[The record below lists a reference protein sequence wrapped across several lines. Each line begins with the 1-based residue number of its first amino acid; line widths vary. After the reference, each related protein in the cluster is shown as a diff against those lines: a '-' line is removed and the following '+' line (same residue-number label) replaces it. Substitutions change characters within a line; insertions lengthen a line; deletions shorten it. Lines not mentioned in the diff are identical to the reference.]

1 MKLKEFFEQNRKQ
14 FDIYDLKQGH
24 EDRFLQKL
32 KQHRQSPVKNSFIK
46 RHYKKLLLAASVL
59 ILITLGGQYIK
70 YNKQQHMKNTDI
82 QQSEQYFSQIIKA
95 EIAEIKVDETPET
108 KKVFNDAMLQI
119 NQLETAYQKLVH
131 DYKIN
136 HDKYILNAMIEN
148 FQQRIDILQFV
159 KQEIQRIKKNKTH
172 QNETHRA

>member
-14 FDIYDLKQGH
+14 FDIYDLKPGH

-32 KQHRQSPVKNSFIK
+32 KQHRQSPVRRSFIK
-46 RHYKKLLLAASVL
+46 RHYKKLLVAASIL
-59 ILITLGGQYIK
+59 ILISLGSQYIK
-70 YNKQQHMKNTDI
+70 YNKQQHIKNTDI

-95 EIAEIKVDETPET
+95 EIAEIKAYETPET
-108 KKVFNDAMLQI
+108 KKVFDDAMQQI
-119 NQLETAYQKLVH
+119 NQLEIAYQKLVH

-136 HDKYILNAMIEN
+136 QDKYILNAMIEN

-159 KQEIQRIKKNKTH
+159 KQEIQRIKDNKTH

>member
-1 MKLKEFFEQNRKQ
+1 MKLKDFFEQNNAKL
-14 FDIYDLKQGH
+14 DIYDLKPGH
-24 EDRFLQKL
+24 EDRFMGKL
-32 KQHRQSPVKNSFIK
+32 KQRQVSVKRSFIK

-59 ILITLGGQYIK
+59 ILITLGGQYI
-70 YNKQQHMKNTDI
+70 NFAKQQQVNNTDI

-95 EIAEIKVDETPET
+95 EIADIKADETPET
-108 KKVFNDAMLQI
+108 QKVFNDAMLQI
-119 NQLETAYQKLVH
+119 NQLENAYQKLVH

-159 KQEIQRIKKNKTH
+159 KQEIQRIKQNKTH
-172 QNETHRA
+172 QHETHRA